1 MIIFKEANALA
12 RHLAGIRRNGD
23 HIGFVPTMGALH
35 QGHLSLIRQSRN
47 RSAVTVASIFVN
59 PTQFNDLS
67 DFEKYPVTTA
77 TDIRLLTSEGTDIL
91 FLPSVAEIY
100 PGGTKQGRDYDLGYL
115 ETILEGAHRPG
126 HFQGVCQV
134 VHRLL
139 DIVAPDQLYLGQKD
153 FQQCMVLKRLVQL
166 LEMPVEVVI
175 GETVREADGLAMSSR
190 NLRLSPGERRNAT
203 AIYRSLQMIEQSIDD
218 LPVGELQKRASQ
230 VLLENNFNK
239 VDYIAIAEAET
250 LRLLPPGEVVEKK
263 RPLVALAAA
272 FMGEVRL
279 IDNLV
284 LN

>member
-166 LEMPVEVVI
+166 LEMPVKVVI

-203 AIYRSLQMIEQSIDD
+203 AIYRSLQMIEQSIGD

-250 LRLLPPGEVVEKK
+250 LRLLPPGEVAEKK